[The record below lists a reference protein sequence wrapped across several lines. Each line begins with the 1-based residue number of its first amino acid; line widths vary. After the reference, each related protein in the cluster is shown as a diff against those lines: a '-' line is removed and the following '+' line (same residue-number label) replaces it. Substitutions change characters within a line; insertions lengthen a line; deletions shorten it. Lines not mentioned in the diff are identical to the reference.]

1 MKKLRNFGA
10 PVVLTFA
17 LVTSAF
23 AGEVLTPPCP
33 DPAPGQTSTPPCS
46 AAPGDMDTPG
56 VTATTSGDTT
66 VTNGDTSFTEIATDV
81 VLNILSL
88 Y

>member
-1 MKKLRNFGA
+1 MKKLRKLGVA
-10 PVVLTFA
+10 IVLTSV
-17 LVTSAF
+17 LTLTTY
-23 AGEVLTPPCP
+23 AGQTDTPPCP
-33 DPAPGQTSTPPCS
+33 IPGQMETPPCS

-56 VTATTSGDTT
+56 VTATTPGDTT
-66 VTNGDTSFTEIATDV
+66 VTNGDTSFTEIAADV